1 MSVVSGVVVYL
12 ITWWL
17 VLFAV
22 LPWGT
27 APPDQIDQ
35 GHAPSAPAR
44 PRLRMKFLV
53 TTGVAAVVWL
63 LIFLVIESGIISF
76 REMAAGG

>member
-1 MSVVSGVVVYL
+1 MSLVSGIVVYL

-22 LPWGT
+22 LPWGA
-27 APPDQIDQ
+27 APPEQVDK

-53 TTGVAAVVWL
+53 TTGVAALVWL
-63 LIFLVIESGIISF
+63 VIFVTIESGVISF
-76 REMAAGG
+76 REMAAQ

>member
-1 MSVVSGVVVYL
+1 MSLVSGIVVYL

-22 LPWGT
+22 LPWGA
-27 APPDQIDQ
+27 APPEQIDK

-53 TTGVAAVVWL
+53 TTGVAALVWL
-63 LIFLVIESGIISF
+63 AIFVTVESGVISF
-76 REMAAGG
+76 REMAAQ